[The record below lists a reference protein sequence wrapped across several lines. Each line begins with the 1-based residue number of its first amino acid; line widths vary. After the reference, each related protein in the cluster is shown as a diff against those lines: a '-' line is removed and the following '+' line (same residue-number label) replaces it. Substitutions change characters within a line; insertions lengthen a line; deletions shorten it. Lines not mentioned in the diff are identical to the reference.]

1 MLESDFL
8 KNSSQTQIRT
18 QFEFFLKPSE
28 RFPLDAD
35 DARFLNLYGVWK
47 ISEPSVRMK
56 LQPEYN

>member
-1 MLESDFL
+1 MRDSDFL
-8 KNSSQTQIRT
+8 KNSSQTQIQT
-18 QFEFFLKPSE
+18 QFEFLKLSG
-28 RFPLDAD
+28 RFPLD